1 MAVNNVLKDKDD
13 NILNPKISRYEI
25 LKNQLLDGSSPIKT
39 GRKINGED
47 EYVFRRNIGILPNN
61 SSLEYDLPIEMGSIL
76 PTRGLDV
83 YGVSTSGE
91 MIPIPRH
98 TGSSYVSYYITT
110 NGSRSFLALTTN
122 ADLSRFVGYLNM
134 YFIYQ

>member
-1 MAVNNVLKDKDD
+1 M
-13 NILNPKISRYEI
+13 
-25 LKNQLLDGSSPIKT
+25 DGSSPIKT

-76 PTRGLDV
+76 PIRGLDV